1 MENAMQEKEKNTN
14 QAQNKNTLDGISQE
28 RAAQIR
34 QNSRYNKQ
42 DRPAPDNNMFWEDES
57 NPLSS
62 KGN

>member
-1 MENAMQEKEKNTN
+1 MQEKVKNSN
-14 QAQNKNTLDGISQE
+14 QAQNKNTLDGVSEE
-28 RAAQIR
+28 RTAQIR

>member
-1 MENAMQEKEKNTN
+1 MQEKEKNTN

-42 DRPAPDNNMFWEDES
+42 DRPAPDNNQFWEDES